1 MKLIKYIFTLLVGA
15 TALSL
20 TSCNDFLDRDPL
32 GQFTE
37 DDSPNALVGGK
48 IFNVYYLMRS
58 YDITAG
64 IPAFMVH
71 MVRSED
77 SEKGSDA
84 GDGSNEAAMWD
95 DFEYTASNGPL
106 SAYWGQN
113 YKIIYQCNEILDDIE
128 KSGHKDDTEAIRN
141 RGEALFF
148 RAWCYFNL
156 VRAFGEVPL
165 VTIKVVEAS
174 DANVP
179 KTTAEKIYEQIDK
192 DLTEAEECLPLRWDS
207 DYTGR
212 LTWGAARSL
221 HARTYMMR
229 NDWDNMYTAS
239 TEVIKSGIYNL
250 NTPVDKV
257 FTVEGENCGESIF
270 ELQCEATDAM
280 KEDASIGSQFCQV
293 QGVRGAGEWDLGWG
307 WHMATKLMGEAFE
320 PGDPRRNATLLY
332 FRRSTD
338 EPITPE
344 NTNQPYG
351 ESPVSTAMGAYFN
364 KKAYTDPTLRRKYS
378 RMGFWVNI
386 RLIRYPDVLLMAA
399 EAANEKGL
407 TGEAA
412 GYLEQ
417 VRAHARGTLADVL
430 PKVESASQ
438 SVLRDAIRHER
449 RVELALEPDRFYDL
463 VRWGI
468 AKEVLQAAGKELPGQ
483 ECTTAS
489 APDRDRQIERST
501 GTEPRLLI
509 PGQKETADPINGKK
523 VYFITCFQSKHC
535 YCKRA
540 ANFLQWQLQKCCSST
555 ATTVAVSLQSSCS
568 SAANRLQYHC
578 REIAAPLQ
586 RSHSTTAIE

>member
-332 FRRSTD
+332 FRRSTN

-399 EAANEKGL
+399 EAANEKGIP
-407 TGEAA
+407 GEAID
-412 GYLEQ
+412 YLEQ
-417 VRAHARGTLADVL
+417 VRAHARGADSSIL
-430 PKVESASQ
+430 PKVTSTDQ
-438 SVLRDAIRHER
+438 STLRDAIRHER

-468 AKEVLQAAGKELPGQ
+468 AKEVLQAAGKNYQDKNALLPLPQ
-483 ECTTAS
+483 EEIDKSNGVLKQKNQHCINRFCHSLLRDPAVQPWALHLGILRSKAERVPEYRCPTSGRGYTAY
-489 APDRDRQIERST
+489 
-501 GTEPRLLI
+501 
-509 PGQKETADPINGKK
+509 
-523 VYFITCFQSKHC
+523 V
-535 YCKRA
+535 
-540 ANFLQWQLQKCCSST
+540 
-555 ATTVAVSLQSSCS
+555 V
-568 SAANRLQYHC
+568 
-578 REIAAPLQ
+578 
-586 RSHSTTAIE
+586 

>member
-20 TSCNDFLDRDPL
+20 TSCNDFLDHDPL

-113 YKIIYQCNEILDDIE
+113 YKSSTSAT
-128 KSGHKDDTEAIRN
+128 KSWTTLRRADTRTTPKPSATVAKRSFPCLVLLQPGTRLWRSAAGHHQGSGSLRCQ
-141 RGEALFF
+141 
-148 RAWCYFNL
+148 RAQDH
-156 VRAFGEVPL
+156 GG
-165 VTIKVVEAS
+165 
-174 DANVP
+174 
-179 KTTAEKIYEQIDK
+179 KIYEQIDK

-364 KKAYTDPTLRRKYS
+364 KKAYTDPTLRRKYT

-468 AKEVLQAAGKELPGQ
+468 AKEVLQAAGKNYQDKNALLPLPQTEIDKSNGVLVQ
-483 ECTTAS
+483 N
-489 APDRDRQIERST
+489 PD
-501 GTEPRLLI
+501 
-509 PGQKETADPINGKK
+509 
-523 VYFITCFQSKHC
+523 Y
-535 YCKRA
+535 
-540 ANFLQWQLQKCCSST
+540 
-555 ATTVAVSLQSSCS
+555 
-568 SAANRLQYHC
+568 
-578 REIAAPLQ
+578 
-586 RSHSTTAIE
+586 

>member
-1 MKLIKYIFTLLVGA
+1 MKLDKYIYSIFIAAA
-15 TALSL
+15 TLSL
-20 TSCNDFLDRDPL
+20 GSCSDFLDRSPQ

-37 DDSPNALVGGK
+37 DDNPNALVNGK
-48 IFNVYYLMRS
+48 IYNVYTMMRN
-58 YDITAG
+58 YNVTAG
-64 IPAFMVH
+64 PPAFAIH
-71 MVRSED
+71 CFRSED
-77 SEKGSDA
+77 SEKGSIA
-84 GDGSNEAAMWD
+84 SDGSDVAEMYD
-95 DFEYTASNGPL
+95 DFVYTPTNGL
-106 SAYWGQN
+106 LGAYWGQN
-113 YKIIYQCNEILDDIE
+113 YAIIYQCNEILDAIAEKETAGQTETEDIIN
-128 KSGHKDDTEAIRN
+128 K
-141 RGEALFF
+141 GEASFF
-148 RAWCYFNL
+148 RAYCYFNL

-165 VTIKVVEAS
+165 VTYKINDASEA
-174 DANVP
+174 NIP
-179 KTTAEKIYEQIDK
+179 KTSADKIYEQIDK
-192 DLTEAEECLPLRWDS
+192 DLKTAEESLPETWS
-207 DYTGR
+207 TEYTGR

-229 NDWDNMYTAS
+229 NDWNNMYTAS

-468 AKEVLQAAGKELPGQ
+468 AKEVLQAAGKNYQDKNALLPLPQTEIDKSNGVLVQ
-483 ECTTAS
+483 N
-489 APDRDRQIERST
+489 PD
-501 GTEPRLLI
+501 
-509 PGQKETADPINGKK
+509 
-523 VYFITCFQSKHC
+523 Y
-535 YCKRA
+535 
-540 ANFLQWQLQKCCSST
+540 
-555 ATTVAVSLQSSCS
+555 
-568 SAANRLQYHC
+568 
-578 REIAAPLQ
+578 
-586 RSHSTTAIE
+586 

>member
-165 VTIKVVEAS
+165 VT
-174 DANVP
+174 
-179 KTTAEKIYEQIDK
+179 
-192 DLTEAEECLPLRWDS
+192 
-207 DYTGR
+207 
-212 LTWGAARSL
+212 L

-468 AKEVLQAAGKELPGQ
+468 AKEVLQAAGKNYQDKNALLPLPQTEIDKSNGVLVQ
-483 ECTTAS
+483 N
-489 APDRDRQIERST
+489 PD
-501 GTEPRLLI
+501 
-509 PGQKETADPINGKK
+509 
-523 VYFITCFQSKHC
+523 Y
-535 YCKRA
+535 
-540 ANFLQWQLQKCCSST
+540 
-555 ATTVAVSLQSSCS
+555 
-568 SAANRLQYHC
+568 
-578 REIAAPLQ
+578 
-586 RSHSTTAIE
+586 